1 MFLKHIYQ
9 RNKVLLLIIL
19 AFLPSVLLALGIYWL
34 VSTLFFEDTDI
45 WSWSAFG
52 WVALAFIGLWLL
64 AAIANAD
71 KIFFAGKR

>member
-1 MFLKHIYQ
+1 MFLKQIYQ

-19 AFLPSVLLALGIYWL
+19 AFLPSILLALGIYWL
-34 VSTLFFEDTDI
+34 VSTLFFEDNDI